1 MRIGWLVSTIVGLAA
16 WAPGR
21 ASAEVEGAASE
32 TVWLGGSVGV
42 SPVGSLK
49 ISSQGAELTTD
60 TATAYQVNALVD
72 FHLAPA
78 VSLGFAPG
86 VLFNVKG
93 NTGTESATMIDL
105 PVRLAIGG
113 LVAPSLRIYGF
124 ASPGYAFLLL
134 PSNNGGGEVPT
145 PSGFMIGFGGG
156 LQVRVAPKLAITGE
170 LGYQYRFTSASQDGI
185 DGSFQVDYLTFAI
198 GLAGPVN

>member
-1 MRIGWLVSTIVGLAA
+1 M
-16 WAPGR
+16 
-21 ASAEVEGAASE
+21 EGAASE

-42 SPVGSLK
+42 SPVGSMK
-49 ISSQGAELTTD
+49 ASSQGVELTAD
-60 TATAYQVNALVD
+60 TATAYQVNALID
-72 FHLAPA
+72 FHLSPA

-93 NTGTESATMIDL
+93 TTGTDSATVIDL

-113 LVAPSLRIYGF
+113 LVAPSMRIYGF
-124 ASPGYAFLLL
+124 ASPGYAFLML
-134 PSNNGGGEVPT
+134 PSSNSGGEVPT

-170 LGYQYRFTSASQDGI
+170 LGYQYRFTSASQGGI
-185 DGSFQVDYLTFAI
+185 DGSLQVDYLTFALGI
-198 GLAGPVN
+198 AGPVN